1 MKSRMYF
8 LPLALL
14 LIASVVT
21 AQDWSAEPSFG
32 SVELESGFLPD
43 PERVDILAGGEV
55 DLSGIGYTGF
65 VAEAPD
71 FDVYY
76 EGDGSTLYIYVEQ
89 AEAGADT
96 VLLINDPNGS
106 WHFNDDNSGVN
117 PGISF
122 PNAESGLYD
131 VWVGTFFEGELAETV
146 LAISEIGFGV
156 AEGGGGQPDWSAD
169 PTFGHVELSAGFK
182 NDPHT
187 VSILAG
193 GTIDLSTLGYYGFVA
208 EAPDYDLYY
217 EAGGYEL
224 YIYVRSQSED
234 TVLLIS
240 DPSGSWHFSDDE
252 NGLMPGI
259 RFANPESGLYDIWV
273 GTLGDELADA
283 ELAIS
288 EAGW

>member
-1 MKSRMYF
+1 MLF
-8 LPLALL
+8 LPLVLL
-14 LIASVVT
+14 LVGSLVM

-55 DLSGIGYTGF
+55 DLSEIGYTGY

-96 VLLINDPNGS
+96 VLLVNAPTCS
-106 WHFNDDNSGVN
+106 WHYNDDNNGVN
-117 PGISF
+117 PGVAF

-131 VWVGTFFEGELAETV
+131 VWIGTFFEGELAETV
-146 LAISEIGFGV
+146 LAISEIGFS
-156 AEGGGGQPDWSAD
+156 AAGGDGSGPDWSAD
-169 PTFGHVELSAGFK
+169 PSFGSVELSAGFES
-182 NDPHT
+182 DPHT
-187 VSILAG
+187 VSSLAG
-193 GTIDLSTLGYYGFVA
+193 GESDLSSLGYYGFVA

-217 EAGGYEL
+217 QAGGDEL
-224 YIYVRSQSED
+224 YIYVRNQSED
-234 TVLLIS
+234 TVLLVN
-240 DPSGSWHFSDDE
+240 DPTGSWHFSDDE

-273 GTLGDELADA
+273 GTVGIDLAEA